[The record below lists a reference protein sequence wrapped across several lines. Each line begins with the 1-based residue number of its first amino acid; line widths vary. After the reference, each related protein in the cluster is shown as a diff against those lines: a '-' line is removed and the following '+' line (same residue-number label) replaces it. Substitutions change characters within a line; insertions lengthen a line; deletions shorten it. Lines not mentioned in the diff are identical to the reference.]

1 MVEEFESIFIS
12 TKNFSNTYDFKSTQT
27 ELRDDQIKGCG
38 HFRYEK
44 NISKLERDKTQP

>member
-12 TKNFSNTYDFKSTQT
+12 TKNFSNTYDFKSTWT
-27 ELRDDQIKGCG
+27 ELRDDQIKG
-38 HFRYEK
+38 